1 MTKPTITD
9 LLPEKSIVD
18 SRVGLASGNNID
30 KRGVVYHV
38 ITTSWRKKK
47 LFDVDLAKYRQ
58 SLLCELCAKR
68 GIVILFSAT
77 LPTHTHEVFI
87 SPAWEILSNVIRI
100 LNSNVAKYARKH
112 LFEKLEGWRSVFGPD
127 PAYVMVDSLDY
138 LFFLGKYVYENQ
150 QRLREEGKT
159 VPDSCFWMFEKNY
172 FPEPYKAEIYLKLF
186 DMSPSDLYSIYKNK
200 SSTEVW
206 HLSRQLFGDWTKE
219 DNNRL
224 FRKEQ

>member
-1 MTKPTITD
+1 LGD
-9 LLPEKSIVD
+9 SI
-18 SRVGLASGNNID
+18 
-30 KRGVVYHV
+30 H
-38 ITTSWRKKK
+38 
-47 LFDVDLAKYRQ
+47 
-58 SLLCELCAKR
+58 
-68 GIVILFSAT
+68 
-77 LPTHTHEVFI
+77 
-87 SPAWEILSNVIRI
+87 NVIRI

-112 LFEKLEGWRSVFGPD
+112 LSEKLEGWRSVFGPD